1 MAVET
6 APEQPASTGLR
17 RVARAILWPLR
28 RFFDPRFSGI
38 HNAVQDIR
46 RLLITDM
53 EAANETT
60 TLTGRTLDRLVAQNE
75 ELLARLDGAAGPSQ
89 ERSGDASQESFA
101 AAYAFRALSAIPAGG
116 SVVAVGASG
125 SAVDRSLAALGYDVT
140 TEHALGGAHHEG
152 EFDAVLYLSMTI
164 DAERLRLLRHLTKA
178 DGTLVL
184 SAAVGPRPLTE
195 ARSVYDQEA
204 LDDLLEGWQLQDVTF
219 IQRRGSTSWSPV
231 DGPIADLSPT
241 AETAAMV
248 TATKRPL

>member
-1 MAVET
+1 VD
-6 APEQPASTGLR
+6 
-17 RVARAILWPLR
+17 V
-28 RFFDPRFSGI
+28 
-38 HNAVQDIR
+38 R
-46 RLLITDM
+46 RLQITDM

-75 ELLARLDGAAGPSQ
+75 ELLARLDGG
-89 ERSGDASQESFA
+89 ASQPSFA
-101 AAYAFRALSAIPAGG
+101 AAYAFRVLSAVPAGS
-116 SVVAVGASG
+116 SVVVVGATD

-140 TEHALGGAHHEG
+140 TEHGLRTAHHEG

-164 DAERLRLLRHLTKA
+164 DAEQLQLLRHLTKA

-204 LDDLLEGWQLQDVTF
+204 LDDLLEGWQLEDVTL
-219 IQRRGSTSWSPV
+219 IQRRDSTSWSRI

-241 AETAAMV
+241 GETVAMV